1 MAGTG
6 EAGIVLDGVSVTLAG
21 RRVLTAVSLELGA
34 ARIGIIGRNGSGKT
48 TLLRVMAGLIA
59 PEAGLV
65 RVAGRDPLHDR
76 KAMLREIGIL
86 FQNPDHQ
93 IIFPTVLEEIA
104 FGLRQQGASHRQA
117 QEAAQAYLEREGRGH
132 WGAVSVQALSQ
143 GQRQYLCLMAILA
156 MGPRSLLLDEPYSG
170 LDMPTQLRL
179 RRRLAGVA
187 AQVITITHD
196 PAVLAGCERVIWL
209 ERGAVRMDGPA
220 GPVAAAFEA
229 EMARLGADDA
239 DIDLA
244 L

>member
-1 MAGTG
+1 MLASDGS
-6 EAGIVLDGVSVTLAG
+6 GIVLDGVSVTLAG
-21 RRVLTAVSLELGA
+21 RQALSGISLNLRE

-48 TLLRVMAGLIA
+48 TLLRVMAGLLA
-59 PEAGLV
+59 PDAGQV
-65 RVAGRDPLHDR
+65 RVAGGDPLRDR
-76 KAMLREIGIL
+76 KAMLRALGIL

-104 FGLRQQGASHRQA
+104 FGLRQQGASHAQA
-117 QEAAQAYLEREGRGH
+117 QDQAQAFLEREGRGH
-132 WGAVSVQALSQ
+132 WAAVSVQALSQ

-156 MGPRSLLLDEPYSG
+156 MDPRSLLLDEPYSG
-170 LDMPTQLRL
+170 LDLPTQIRL
-179 RRRLAGVA
+179 RRRLETVG

-196 PAVLAGCERVIWL
+196 PAVLANCERVIWL

-220 GPVAAAFEA
+220 GPVAAAFAA

-239 DIDLA
+239 DLDLP